1 MLKNVLCFTMQD
13 NVTCDFVHWVDDV
26 WPDSLCKS
34 LRKLWDMYTEAKD
47 GRVREAVRHFES
59 KYMYQDQITKLHRDL
74 KNAQDE
80 LQQVVE
86 EKQVTL
92 ALKAK
97 SEQALIEANAEL
109 EEKKKMDACTTN
121 MHKCLRL
128 KAEKDRDQ
136 LKGEKRK
143 LECMIADLLKEK
155 ERARSRICQIKASC
169 DEIYD

>member
-1 MLKNVLCFTMQD
+1 MQD
-13 NVTCDFVHWVDDV
+13 NVTCDFVHWIDDV
-26 WPDSLCKS
+26 WPNSLCKS
-34 LRKLWDMYTEAKD
+34 LRKLWDMYTETKD
-47 GRVREAVRHFES
+47 GRVREALNYCES
-59 KYMYQDQITKLHRDL
+59 KFMYQDQITKLHRDL

-97 SEQALIEANAEL
+97 AEQALIEANAEL
-109 EEKKKMDACTTN
+109 EEKKKMGACTTN

-128 KAEKDRDQ
+128 KAEKDREQ

-143 LECMIADLLKEK
+143 LEYIIGDLLRQK
-155 ERARSRICQIKASC
+155 ERARSRISQIKASC